1 MGGDICED
9 MLLALIK
16 QVSLVLY
23 YEVFMFLGKISKQDF
38 PGGGKWARGAHRD
51 FFTPPPEVHFS
62 PPEWGVKCI

>member
-38 PGGGKWARGAHRD
+38 PGGG
-51 FFTPPPEVHFS
+51 
-62 PPEWGVKCI
+62 

>member
-1 MGGDICED
+1 

-38 PGGGKWARGAHRD
+38 PGGVNGRAERTAI
-51 FFTPPPEVHFS
+51 FLPPPLR
-62 PPEWGVKCI
+62 CILAPLSGG

>member
-38 PGGGKWARGAHRD
+38 PGGGKGGGGAPPV
-51 FFTPPPEVHFS
+51 FFPPP
-62 PPEWGVKCI
+62 P